1 MAHLELKGLK
11 KLYGKTVAV
20 DRVDLEIAKGE
31 FLTLLGP
38 SGCGKTTT
46 LRMIAGLIE
55 PTEGEIWV
63 EGRMLSGRGR
73 TVVPPEK
80 RNMGMVFQSFA
91 VWPHM
96 KVFDNVAFPL
106 ENLKMPRERIRAR
119 VREALELVKMA
130 GFEERYPASLSGGQ
144 QQRVALA
151 RALAVQPNILLF
163 DEPLSNLDAK
173 LREEMRFE
181 LKEIQRKIGV
191 TSIYVTHDQAEAMAI
206 SDRIAVMSEGSIRHV
221 GTPREIY
228 DSPADAFTAEFIGLA
243 NLLPGRLTGE
253 RTVTLAS
260 QHELEIDGAAAASG
274 PDVFVSIRP
283 HNIRVERE
291 GRGGKNELCGVV
303 EKVSYLG
310 DRVDYRVSVG
320 QRSLRVQTQPEV
332 VYPEGTKVSLV
343 LPRDKLSVIPG
354 KFEPLA
360 RPAVSGRLS

>member
-1 MAHLELKGLK
+1 MELKSLRK
-11 KLYGKTVAV
+11 VYGKTVAV
-20 DRVDLEIAKGE
+20 DGVDLEVEKGE

-46 LRMIAGLIE
+46 LRMVAGLIE

-63 EGRMLSGRGR
+63 GGKLLSSVNR

-106 ENLKMPRERIRAR
+106 FNLKMAKEQIGKR
-119 VREALELVKMA
+119 VEEALALVKMS
-130 GFEERYPASLSGGQ
+130 GLQDRYPANLSGGQ

-151 RALAVQPNILLF
+151 RALSVQPDILLF

-191 TSIYVTHDQAEAMAI
+191 TSLYVTHDQAEAMAI
-206 SDRIAVMSEGSIRHV
+206 SDRIVVMSEGKLKQV
-221 GTPREIY
+221 GRPDEIY
-228 DSPADAFTAEFIGLA
+228 DNPQDAFTAEFIGLA
-243 NLLPGRLTGE
+243 NHLPGKVTGE
-253 RTVTLAS
+253 RTVTLVG
-260 QHELEIDGAAAASG
+260 QQQLETNGRIAERLGAEILA
-274 PDVFVSIRP
+274 SIRP
-283 HNIRVERE
+283 HNIKIKKSRDKS
-291 GRGGKNELCGVV
+291 KNAKNQLSGVV

-310 DRVDYRVSVG
+310 DRVDYRVLVG
-320 QRSLRVQTQPEV
+320 EQGLRVQTEPGE
-332 VYPEGTKVSLV
+332 VYPEGTKVLLV
-343 LPRDKLSVIPG
+343 LPSDKISVIPAN
-354 KFEPLA
+354 L
-360 RPAVSGRLS
+360 R

>member
-1 MAHLELKGLK
+1 MKLAHVELKRLRK
-11 KLYGKTVAV
+11 AYGKTIAV
-20 DRVDLEIAKGE
+20 DGVDLEVEKGE

-46 LRMIAGLIE
+46 LRMVAGLIE
-55 PTEGEIWV
+55 PTDGEIWV
-63 EGRMLSGRGR
+63 GGKLLSSADR

-106 ENLKMPRERIRAR
+106 HNLKMAKDEVRRR
-119 VREALELVKMA
+119 VGEALALVKMA
-130 GFEERYPASLSGGQ
+130 GLEDRYPSNLSGGQ

-151 RALAVQPNILLF
+151 RALAVQPGILLF

-191 TSIYVTHDQAEAMAI
+191 TSLYVTHDQAEAMAI
-206 SDRIAVMSEGSIRHV
+206 SDRIVVMSDGKIRQIGV
-221 GTPREIY
+221 PSMIF
-228 DSPADAFTAEFIGLA
+228 DSPKDAFTAEFIGLA
-243 NLLPGRLTGE
+243 NLLPGKLTGQ
-253 RTVTLAS
+253 RTVTLATR
-260 QHELEIDGAAAASG
+260 QELEVDGSIATKVGSEIL
-274 PDVFVSIRP
+274 VSIRP
-283 HNIRVERE
+283 HNIKIGRESKRVR
-291 GRGGKNELCGVV
+291 NELEGVV

-320 QRSLRVQTQPEV
+320 TKALRVQTQPGEV
-332 VYPEGTKVSLV
+332 FGEGTKVALV
-343 LPRDKLSVIPG
+343 LPPDKISVI
-354 KFEPLA
+354 
-360 RPAVSGRLS
+360 AVDLQ